1 MPTPQDIAMQN
12 QANQNRRQQE
22 EQQEQ
27 QRRQGRNAGELGGNW
42 NKTFGT
48 PQVGGIQNPN
58 PSWNKPASTPVAGSG
73 SPVGATGVIGG
84 SQSGYNPPPTGP
96 TIAYDAGGF
105 PNTPTGVFSPT
116 GNVGTGM
123 EVIGGPPVGVM
134 GVLDGTIP
142 GNGSADMS
150 VLDGTITGKG
160 STVSGY
166 NPLPTPSTLTGI

>member
-1 MPTPQDIAMQN
+1 
-12 QANQNRRQQE
+12 
-22 EQQEQ
+22 
-27 QRRQGRNAGELGGNW
+27 
-42 NKTFGT
+42 
-48 PQVGGIQNPN
+48 
-58 PSWNKPASTPVAGSG
+58 
-73 SPVGATGVIGG
+73 
-84 SQSGYNPPPTGP
+84 
-96 TIAYDAGGF
+96 
-105 PNTPTGVFSPT
+105 
-116 GNVGTGM
+116 M